1 MPVKGGVIKGY
12 LVEIGTGIY
21 REITYDFLAA
31 ALLPVVGNIFN
42 FVFFIIPDKYQR
54 LDLAVF
60 KPGKHFNSFV

>member
-21 REITYDFLAA
+21 REITYCFPAE
-31 ALLPVVGNIFN
+31 ALLPVIGNIFY
-42 FVFFIIPDKYQR
+42 FVFFTIPDKCQR

-60 KPGKHFNSFV
+60 KPGKYFNSFV